1 MSMQEMIVYAIVAAC
16 VVWAAVRI
24 CRSVKRIR
32 KGQNVCSGC
41 GGACGGRVEDGC
53 PHAGPQKNQEK

>member
-24 CRSVKRIR
+24 SRSVKRIR